1 VTSASATWFEVRALT
16 LARGHRRLL
25 DGIAFDLTPGD
36 ALLVQGPNGCGKS
49 SLLRAL
55 LGLSLATGTIRFD
68 GESFAVASGKLR
80 NHALYQGHATGL
92 KGELDAV
99 ENLALAAALDGFAT
113 GEAALR
119 CRSERCRNC
128 PRGHPH
134 DRRLSQGQ
142 KQRLVLARL
151 ALANRQPQPAR
162 PLWLLDEPSSALDTE
177 GCRHA
182 RRPARR
188 APAQG
193 RRRSDRHAPADAC
206 QRRDESRAATSGD
219 VSGMTGAHPNAA
231 DNSAFSPFA
240 WALRRDLMLA
250 LRRKADTLNL
260 LGFFVLSCMMF
271 PIAVGPEQAW
281 LQRIGPGVI
290 WVAALLALL
299 LALPRLFEHDH
310 QDGSLDQILASGH
323 SLPAL
328 VAGKLLAAWLVS
340 ALPLILITPLLAMAL
355 ALPATSGLLLMFSLL
370 LGTPSLLAI
379 GAIGA
384 ALTLGLR
391 GAATLIT
398 LLCLPLFVPVLIFGA
413 GAVAMQAAGLSPLAH
428 LALLGAVM
436 LLALA
441 SAPFVVALS
450 LRTSTE

>member
-1 VTSASATWFEVRALT
+1 
-16 LARGHRRLL
+16 
-25 DGIAFDLTPGD
+25 
-36 ALLVQGPNGCGKS
+36 
-49 SLLRAL
+49 
-55 LGLSLATGTIRFD
+55 
-68 GESFAVASGKLR
+68 
-80 NHALYQGHATGL
+80 
-92 KGELDAV
+92 
-99 ENLALAAALDGFAT
+99 
-113 GEAALR
+113 
-119 CRSERCRNC
+119 
-128 PRGHPH
+128 
-134 DRRLSQGQ
+134 
-142 KQRLVLARL
+142 
-151 ALANRQPQPAR
+151 
-162 PLWLLDEPSSALDTE
+162 
-177 GCRHA
+177 
-182 RRPARR
+182 
-188 APAQG
+188 
-193 RRRSDRHAPADAC
+193 
-206 QRRDESRAATSGD
+206 
-219 VSGMTGAHPNAA
+219 MTGAHPNAA